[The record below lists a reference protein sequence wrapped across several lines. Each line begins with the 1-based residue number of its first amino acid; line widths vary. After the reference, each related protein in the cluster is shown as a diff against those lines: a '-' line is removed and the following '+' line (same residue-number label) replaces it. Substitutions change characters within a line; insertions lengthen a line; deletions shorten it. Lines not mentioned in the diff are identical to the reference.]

1 MNKPTFFTAALL
13 LFGIFNLTAQNW
25 NTGSI
30 QGEGE
35 VIKQEISLSSFEG
48 VELGFSGDVMIAQG
62 NTQKVVI
69 EGQQNIID
77 NIKREVSGG
86 KWKIHFI
93 KNVKNAKPVTVYITV
108 PNLDYVTVNGS
119 GTIKSSGRFKG
130 LKELELII
138 SGSGDIK
145 MDYDAVET
153 KVRISGSGDVEVVGS
168 TKSLDVSIS
177 GSGDVVANNLDA
189 SRCKVQISG
198 SGDASV
204 MVNGELDAQVYGS
217 GDVRYRGNASVT
229 AKVNGSGEVSKM

>member
-1 MNKPTFFTAALL
+1 MNKSTFFTAVLL
-13 LFGIFNLTAQNW
+13 LFGMINLTAQNW

-30 QGEGE
+30 EGEGE
-35 VIKQEISLSSFEG
+35 VGKQEISLSSFEG
-48 VELGFSGDVMIAQG
+48 IELGFSGDVVIAQG
-62 NTQKVVI
+62 NTQKVVV

-108 PNLDYVTVNGS
+108 PFLDYVTVLGS

-130 LKELELII
+130 LKDLEMNI

-145 MDYDAVET
+145 MDYDAIET
-153 KVRISGSGDVEVVGS
+153 NIRISGSGDVEVVGS
-168 TKSLDVSIS
+168 SKSLEVSIS
-177 GSGDVVANNLDA
+177 GSGDVVANNLET
-189 SRCKVQISG
+189 SRCRVQISG

-204 MVNGELDAQVYGS
+204 MVNGDLDAQVHGS

-229 AKVNGSGEVSKM
+229 AKVNGSGEVSKF